1 MEARLKTEL
10 WVKAHM
16 RRCAGEAA
24 PAFVLHHG
32 DDDSGMVL
40 LKINTLGNGCKVL
53 TQARDLDFTAV
64 IDGGDERHDIRGRL
78 PGIFGFNA
86 VYGHLPVGKNEAAPS
101 LDIVGGAVASLC
113 AAYRAMVRRKKNV
126 TFVDLLFDH

>member
-53 TQARDLDFTAV
+53 TQARDLDGRLGWVGAL
-64 IDGGDERHDIRGRL
+64 GGDPVPEADADAFIARQTAMDPDLWVIEIEDREGR
-78 PGIFGFNA
+78 NW
-86 VYGHLPVGKNEAAPS
+86 
-101 LDIVGGAVASLC
+101 
-113 AAYRAMVRRKKNV
+113 
-126 TFVDLLFDH
+126 FDD